1 MDGFG
6 FSKQLRLNT
15 PKDYQRVFNDV
26 QLKSGEKAFL
36 CLAKANDLAY
46 PRLGLIAPKKH
57 LKLAVDRNRVKRIV
71 RDSFRLNQHDLVG
84 LDIVVLV
91 RSKYL
96 KELSSQRQLALLEGH
111 WSRLISKFSQREL
124 EFKG

>member
-1 MDGFG
+1 LNEYKFP
-6 FSKQLRLNT
+6 KQIRLNT
-15 PKDYQRVFNDV
+15 PRDYQSVFNDV

-36 CLAKANDLAY
+36 CLARANGLSH

-57 LKLAVDRNRVKRIV
+57 LKLAVDRNNAKRLV
-71 RDSFRLNQHDLVG
+71 RDSFRLHQADLAG

-96 KELSSQRQLALLEGH
+96 KELSNQRQLTLLDGH
-111 WSRLISKFSQREL
+111 WSRLISRFAKL
-124 EFKG
+124 